1 MCEIYS
7 TSDLW
12 LASLLSAEAKAQ
24 VMDVQVTRSG
34 RKTVFFTFSGENL
47 SRLAQSYC
55 QEQALANV
63 CQLRRKMND
72 LRDLIFQARKN

>member
-1 MCEIYS
+1 MCETYS

-12 LASLLSAEAKAQ
+12 LGSLLLAETDAK

-34 RKTVFFTFSGENL
+34 RETVFFTFSGENL

-55 QEQALANV
+55 REQALANV

-72 LRDLIFQARKN
+72 LRDLIFQAKQN